1 MMKTVRLSE
10 IGRIFTNKKFKKVSK
25 DNWIY
30 DYKWRIA
37 FKTKKYRQEFL
48 DTIKRA
54 EEEIERGDGISFE
67 EFEKEIKNWIY

>member
-1 MMKTVRLSE
+1 MGQEKTSGNVSE
-10 IGRIFTNKKFKKVSK
+10 RFLPEE
-25 DNWIY
+25 
-30 DYKWRIA
+30 
-37 FKTKKYRQEFL
+37 TKKYRQEFL